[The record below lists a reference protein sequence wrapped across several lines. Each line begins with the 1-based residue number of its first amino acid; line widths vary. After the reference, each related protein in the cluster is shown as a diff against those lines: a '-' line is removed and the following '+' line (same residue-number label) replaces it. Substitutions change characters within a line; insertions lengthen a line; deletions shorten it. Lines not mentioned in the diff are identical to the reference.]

1 MIKIV
6 KKDEKYFSDYVRLQ
20 NECFIHPYTLKNMD
34 DEYHD
39 NPFSNFLFALYGDEV
54 VGYIDYLLTFNSA
67 TIMQICVDQKY
78 RRKHIA
84 SLLLNEMENT
94 FPKEGENR
102 VDFVTLEVRK
112 SNIAAQELYKKFNY
126 ELVTTKRNYYEDGE
140 DALYMVK
147 GV

>member
-34 DEYHD
+34 DEYHN

-84 SLLLNEMENT
+84 SLLLEEMENS

>member
-84 SLLLNEMENT
+84 SLLLEEMENT

>member
-20 NECFIHPYTLKNMD
+20 NECFTHPYTLKNMD

-84 SLLLNEMENT
+84 SLLLEEMENT
-94 FPKEGENR
+94 FPKEGENH

-112 SNIAAQELYKKFNY
+112 SNIAAQELYKKHNY

>member
-1 MIKIV
+1 MNTA
-6 KKDEKYFSDYVRLQ
+6 FRSL
-20 NECFIHPYTLKNMD
+20 
-34 DEYHD
+34 
-39 NPFSNFLFALYGDEV
+39 
-54 VGYIDYLLTFNSA
+54 VGRSLNSK
-67 TIMQICVDQKY
+67 MEQKT
-78 RRKHIA
+78 
-84 SLLLNEMENT
+84 T

-112 SNIAAQELYKKFNY
+112 SNIAAQELYKKYNY

>member
-20 NECFIHPYTLKNMD
+20 NECFAHPYTLKNMD

>member
-84 SLLLNEMENT
+84 SLLLEEMENT

-112 SNIAAQELYKKFNY
+112 SNIAAQELYKKFNH

>member
-39 NPFSNFLFALYGDEV
+39 NPFSNFIFALYGDEV

-84 SLLLNEMENT
+84 SLLLEEMENT

>member
-78 RRKHIA
+78 RRMHIA
-84 SLLLNEMENT
+84 SLLLEEMENT

>member
-112 SNIAAQELYKKFNY
+112 SNIAAQELYKKYNY

>member
-84 SLLLNEMENT
+84 SLLLEEMENT

-112 SNIAAQELYKKFNY
+112 SNIAAQELYKKHNY

>member
-1 MIKIV
+1 MIQIV
-6 KKDEKYFSDYVRLQ
+6 EKDEKYFSDYVRLQ

-84 SLLLNEMENT
+84 SLLLEEMENT

>member
-20 NECFIHPYTLKNMD
+20 NECFRHPYTLKNMD

>member
-84 SLLLNEMENT
+84 SLLLEEMEKT

-126 ELVTTKRNYYEDGE
+126 EFVTTKRNYYEDGE

>member
-67 TIMQICVDQKY
+67 TIMQICVDQKC

-84 SLLLNEMENT
+84 SLLLEEMENT

-112 SNIAAQELYKKFNY
+112 SNIAAQELYKKYNY

-140 DALYMVK
+140 DALYLVK

>member
-84 SLLLNEMENT
+84 SLLLEEMENS

>member
-20 NECFIHPYTLKNMD
+20 NESFIHPYTLKNMD
-34 DEYHD
+34 NEYHD

-84 SLLLNEMENT
+84 SLLLEEMENT

-112 SNIAAQELYKKFNY
+112 SNIAAQELYKKHNY

>member
-20 NECFIHPYTLKNMD
+20 NKCFRHPYTLKNMD

-84 SLLLNEMENT
+84 SLLLEEMENT

>member
-54 VGYIDYLLTFNSA
+54 VGFIDYLLTFNSA

-84 SLLLNEMENT
+84 SLLLKEMENT

-112 SNIAAQELYKKFNY
+112 SNIAAQELYKKHNY

>member
-6 KKDEKYFSDYVRLQ
+6 KKDKKYFSDYVRLQ

-84 SLLLNEMENT
+84 SLLLEEMENT

-112 SNIAAQELYKKFNY
+112 SNIAAQELYKKYNY

>member
-84 SLLLNEMENT
+84 SLLLEEMENT

-147 GV
+147 GA

>member
-20 NECFIHPYTLKNMD
+20 NECFAHPYTLKNMD

-84 SLLLNEMENT
+84 SLLLSEMENT

-112 SNIAAQELYKKFNY
+112 SNIAAQELYKKYNY

>member
-84 SLLLNEMENT
+84 SLLLEEMENT
-94 FPKEGENR
+94 FQKEGENR

-112 SNIAAQELYKKFNY
+112 SNIAAQELYKKHNY

>member
-1 MIKIV
+1 MTTIV

-84 SLLLNEMENT
+84 SLLLEEMENT

-112 SNIAAQELYKKFNY
+112 SNIAAQELYKKYNY

>member
-84 SLLLNEMENT
+84 SLLLEEMENT

-112 SNIAAQELYKKFNY
+112 SNIAAQELYKKYNY

>member
-54 VGYIDYLLTFNSA
+54 VGYIDYMLTFNSA

-84 SLLLNEMENT
+84 SLLLNEMEKT

>member
-84 SLLLNEMENT
+84 SLLLKEMENT

>member
-20 NECFIHPYTLKNMD
+20 NECFRHPYILKNMD